1 MGRRAKL
8 KQPISIEE
16 AVVIV
21 KKHLNLSHVRLAKAP
36 GGYSYK

>member
-8 KQPISIEE
+8 KQPISVEE
-16 AVVIV
+16 AVALV

-36 GGYSYK
+36 GTEINL